1 MGRKEILEVLR
12 SCKKEFAEEYRILD
26 IGIFGSVARGET
38 NKNGDVDVVIHVS
51 EPDFFMLAGIKNILQ
66 ERFLR
71 SVDIVAYRENMNEFL
86 KKRIDT
92 EAIYV

>member
-1 MGRKEILEVLR
+1 MGKNEILEALR
-12 SCKKEFAEEYRILD
+12 SCKKELTEEYGILD
-26 IGIFGSVARGET
+26 IGIFGSVARGEIKT
-38 NKNGDVDVVIHVS
+38 NSDVDVVIHVL

>member
-1 MGRKEILEVLR
+1 MGKKEILEVLR
-12 SCKKEFAEEYRILD
+12 SCKKEFAEEYGIFD
-26 IGIFGSVARGET
+26 IGIFGSVARGEIEI
-38 NKNGDVDVVIHVS
+38 NSDVDVVIHVL

>member
-1 MGRKEILEVLR
+1 MGKKEILEVLR
-12 SCKKEFAEEYRILD
+12 SCKKELAEEYGILD
-26 IGIFGSVARGET
+26 IGIFGSVARGEI
-38 NKNGDVDVVIHVS
+38 NKNSDVDVVIRVS
-51 EPDFFMLAGIKNILQ
+51 EPDFFMLAGIRNILQ

-71 SVDIVAYRENMNEFL
+71 SVDIVAYSENMNEFL